1 VGPTSATHLSRWAH
15 PNGTTKR
22 HPSPSI
28 NVLNQ
33 YVYVYCSGTLINRE
47 NGVDLEAQL
56 LEHDLAREVGR

>member
-1 VGPTSATHLSRWAH
+1 VH